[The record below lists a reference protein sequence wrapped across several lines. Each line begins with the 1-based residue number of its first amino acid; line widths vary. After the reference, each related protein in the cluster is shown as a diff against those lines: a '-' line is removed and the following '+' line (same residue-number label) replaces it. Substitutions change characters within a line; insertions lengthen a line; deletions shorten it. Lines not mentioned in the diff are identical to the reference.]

1 MRKDGGEDVKRKKQT
16 KVDPEIMAELLDE
29 PGVKEN
35 VERMTA
41 GELELFKKLLVSQG
55 IYSQYVKERGK

>member
-1 MRKDGGEDVKRKKQT
+1 MKRKKQT